1 MRKPFVVTVLTL
13 MMAYAGLAQH
23 DDHEYAPLSEK
34 EISYRDWTYQN
45 VKTNQEINLREFT
58 KDKKLVMVFY
68 FAPWC
73 HSSNYQ
79 APITQKLY
87 DKYKDQ
93 GFAVIGVSLYGTKAQ
108 VEDMMDRRGIKFPVV
123 VESESRKDREN
134 TLHFKYRNITG
145 DYRKW
150 GTPWNLFLSPDNLVD
165 RGEILTGKTHVVNGE
180 IRENEAEAFIQEKL
194 GLSGEQPDPKGL

>member
-1 MRKPFVVTVLTL
+1 MKKLFVVPILTL
-13 MMAYAGLAQH
+13 IMALAGLAQH

-45 VKTNQEINLREFT
+45 VKTNQEINLRDFT

-79 APITQKLY
+79 APITQRLY
-87 DKYKDQ
+87 DKYRDQ
-93 GFAVIGVSLYGTKAQ
+93 GFAVIGVSLYGSKAQ
-108 VEDMMDRRGIKFPVV
+108 VEDMMDRRGINFPVV
-123 VESESRKDREN
+123 VESKSKRDREN

-150 GTPWNLFLSPDNLVD
+150 GTPWNVFLSPDNLVD
-165 RGEILTGKTHVVNGE
+165 RGEILTEKTYVVNGE
-180 IRENEAEAFIQEKL
+180 IRENEAEVFIRKKLWLSREKL
-194 GLSGEQPDPKGL
+194 DPKEP